1 MIRNYLKI
9 ALRTISKQ
17 KTYSFINIAGLAL
30 GMACCILIL
39 AYIVDELS
47 FDKFHE
53 KAEHIYRV
61 ATIGRIAGRTIEV
74 ATCPAPMA
82 SAMAEDFPE
91 VLNAV
96 RFRTDD
102 NTLFSYRDKK
112 FFESGLLY
120 TDNTIFELFS
130 FELAIGDPE
139 SALKAPFTIVITR
152 ELAQKYFNGE
162 DPVGKILKMNNNEDF
177 IVTGIVEKPPSN
189 SHISFDMLASFE
201 TLYKRRPED
210 MPWYNWNYQTYIEL
224 EEGVDWKG
232 FEKKFISFN
241 EKYIGGFVRSI
252 GGEISNFLQPLTSI
266 HLHSNVE
273 NELSANSDI
282 RYVYAFTAIA
292 VFILLIACINF
303 MNLST
308 ARSANR
314 AKEVGL
320 RKVVGAERSMLI
332 KQFLGESLLLAVI
345 SVLFALIVVRVALP
359 HFNNLA
365 GREISV
371 NFVSSPWMGAGLFI
385 IVLFVGFIAGSY
397 PAFFL
402 SGFRP
407 VSVLKGQ
414 IKKGARNSRFRSIL
428 VIFQFAISIMLI
440 IGTSIV
446 FNQLNFMRNKRLGF
460 NKEQQMIIPMRD
472 LETSRKLELIKAELS
487 GIEGVQS
494 VCGSRKVPGEE
505 SFSTSVYFPEGF
517 ASDQSVLMENFYI
530 DDDFLEAYD
539 IELVE
544 GRNFSK
550 EMSTDQENSILINET
565 AVKKLGWE
573 NGVGKKI
580 YQSEDIEDPSARRP
594 LTVIGVIK
602 DIHHRSVHHV
612 VEPNLIRFRSDFA
625 RRITVK
631 LYTESVSQTMKRI
644 EEKWNTIAPSHPFDY
659 FFLDDYYDGLYR
671 SEVRL
676 GKIFQTFTLFAIII
690 GCMGLFGLA
699 SFAAEQRTKEIG
711 IRKVLGSSA
720 GSIVLLLC
728 KEFVLLVGIANGF
741 AWPIAFLTMKK
752 WVQSFPYQADIHVI
766 TFILAG
772 GLAMLIALLTVSYRS
787 FKAAGT
793 NPVEALKYE

>member
-9 ALRTISKQ
+9 ALRTIFKQ
-17 KTYSFINIAGLAL
+17 KIYSFINISGLAL

-39 AYIVDELS
+39 AYVVDELS

-53 KAEHIYRV
+53 NAENIYRV
-61 ATIGRIAGRTIEV
+61 ATIGKIAGRTIEV

-82 SAMAEDFPE
+82 SAMVEDFPE
-91 VLNAV
+91 VLNSV
-96 RFRTDD
+96 RFRGAG
-102 NTLFSYRDKK
+102 NTLFSYGERK

-130 FELAIGDPE
+130 FNLALGDPE
-139 SALKAPFTIVITR
+139 SALEAPYTIVITQ
-152 ELAQKYFNGE
+152 EMAQKYFDGE
-162 DPVGKILKMNNNEDF
+162 DPVGKILRMNNNEDF
-177 IVTGIVEKPPSN
+177 IVTGIIEKPPSN
-189 SHISFDMLASFE
+189 SHIPFNMLASFE
-201 TLYKRRPED
+201 TLYKRRAED
-210 MPWYNWNYQTYIEL
+210 MVWYNWNYQTYIEL
-224 EEGVDWKG
+224 QEGVDWKG
-232 FEKKFISFN
+232 FEKKFIGFN
-241 EKYIGGFVRSI
+241 EKYIGGFVKSI

-266 HLHSNVE
+266 HLYSNME

-308 ARSANR
+308 ARSASR

-332 KQFLGESLLLAVI
+332 KQFLGESLLMAVI
-345 SVLFALIVVRVALP
+345 SVLFSLLIVRIASP

-365 GREISV
+365 GREINV
-371 NFVSSPWMGAGLFI
+371 NVITSPWMGMGLLGV
-385 IVLFVGFIAGSY
+385 VLFVGFIAGSY

-414 IKKGARNSRFRSIL
+414 IKKGARNSRLRSIL
-428 VIFQFAISIMLI
+428 VIFQFAISITLI

-460 NKEQQMIIPMRD
+460 NKEQQMIIPIRD
-472 LETSRKLELIKAELS
+472 AETSRKAELIKTELF
-487 GIEGVQS
+487 GIEGVES
-494 VCGSRKVPGEE
+494 VCGSMKVPGEE

-517 ASDQSVLMENFYI
+517 ASDQSVLIESFSI
-530 DDDFLEAYD
+530 DDDFVETYD

-550 EMSTDQENSILINET
+550 EMSTDREDGILINET
-565 AVKKLGWE
+565 AVKRLGWE
-573 NGVGKKI
+573 SGVGKKI

-612 VEPNLIRFRSDFA
+612 VEPNLIRFQPDFA

-631 LYTESVSQTMKRI
+631 LNAESVSPTMKRI
-644 EEKWNTIAPSHPFDY
+644 EEKWNTIAPNHPFDY

-676 GKIFQTFTLFAIII
+676 GNIFQTFTLFAIII
-690 GCMGLFGLA
+690 GCLGLFGLA

-711 IRKVLGSSA
+711 IRKVLGSSV
-720 GSIVLLLC
+720 GSIVFLLC
-728 KEFVLLVGIANGF
+728 KEFVLLVVIANVF
-741 AWPIAFLTMKK
+741 AWPIAHLTMKK
-752 WVQSFPYQADIHVI
+752 WLQSFPYQANIHVT

-772 GLAMLIALLTVSYRS
+772 VLAMIIALLTVSYRAVH
-787 FKAAGT
+787 AAGI